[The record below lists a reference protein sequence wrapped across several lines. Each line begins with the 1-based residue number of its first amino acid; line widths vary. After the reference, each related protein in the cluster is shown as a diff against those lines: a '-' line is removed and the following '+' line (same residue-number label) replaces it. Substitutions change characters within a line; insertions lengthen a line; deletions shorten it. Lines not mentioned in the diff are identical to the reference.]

1 MLNVNY
7 NRKFIENKTIDR
19 LLSSEFLCK
28 ILVVPFRPSVP
39 HITNSYAIN
48 FDSIQKIAYF

>member
-28 ILVVPFRPSVP
+28 ILVVPFRPSDP

-48 FDSIQKIAYF
+48 VFRLFL